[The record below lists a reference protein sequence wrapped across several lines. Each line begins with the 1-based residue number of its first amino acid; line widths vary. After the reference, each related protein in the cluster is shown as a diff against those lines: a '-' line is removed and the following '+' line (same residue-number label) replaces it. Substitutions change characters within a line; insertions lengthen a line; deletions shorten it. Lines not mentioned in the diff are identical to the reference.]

1 MARLIVPPAGFI
13 EPMPPTLVQTAPDG
27 EAWVHEIKY
36 DGFRT
41 QLKIAGQNSRAY
53 TRNGYDWTDKYGIV
67 VAAARALKR
76 RRQCRD
82 PVTPP
87 RSSPPPPARH
97 ELAIQFRRQ

>member
-1 MARLIVPPAGFI
+1 MARLIVPPGGFI

-41 QLKIAGQNSRAY
+41 QLKIAGQDSRAY

-76 RRQCRD
+76 RRQADQRR
-82 PVTPP
+82 P
-87 RSSPPPPARH
+87 RQPAR
-97 ELAIQFRRQ
+97 ECGVTIAVD